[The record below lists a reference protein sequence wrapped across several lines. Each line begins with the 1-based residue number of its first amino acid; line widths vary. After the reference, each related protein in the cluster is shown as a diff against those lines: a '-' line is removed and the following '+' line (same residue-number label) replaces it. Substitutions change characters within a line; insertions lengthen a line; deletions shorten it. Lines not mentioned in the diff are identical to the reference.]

1 MMEIKKSKIGALI
14 AGIGIGA
21 AAGMLLAPKSG
32 EETRN
37 DIKDKAKKATKKVKD
52 IDLNQLKDDLV
63 KEFDKFKNEIKDMDK
78 EKAMKLAKDKGTK
91 LLNSCENLINE
102 AKEKSSPMIE
112 KTAKD
117 IKKKLSEIL
126 ADASEKLS
134 D

>member
-1 MMEIKKSKIGALI
+1 MKKGKIGALI

-32 EETRN
+32 EETRK
-37 DIKDKAKKATKKVKD
+37 DIKNQAKKLGNKVKD
-52 IDLNQLKDDLV
+52 IDLNEV
-63 KEFDKFKNEIKDMDK
+63 KENLVRDFDKFKNEMKDMDK
-78 EKAMKLAKDKGTK
+78 EKAMKLAKEQGTK
-91 LLNSCENLINE
+91 LLNSCEDLINA
-102 AKEKSSPMIE
+102 AKEKSVPMIE

-117 IKKKLSEIL
+117 IKKKLSEML

>member
-1 MMEIKKSKIGALI
+1 MKKSKIGALI

-32 EETRN
+32 EETRK

-78 EKAMKLAKDKGTK
+78 EKAMKLAKDKGTI

>member
-1 MMEIKKSKIGALI
+1 MKKGKIGALI

-32 EETRN
+32 EETRK
-37 DIKDKAKKATKKVKD
+37 DIKNQAKKLGKKVKD
-52 IDLNQLKDDLV
+52 IDLNEV
-63 KEFDKFKNEIKDMDK
+63 KENLVRDFDKFKNEMKDMDK
-78 EKAMKLAKDKGTK
+78 EKAMKLAKEQGTK
-91 LLNSCENLINE
+91 LLNSCEDLINA
-102 AKEKSSPMIE
+102 AKEKSVPMIE

-117 IKKKLSEIL
+117 IKKKLSEML

>member
-1 MMEIKKSKIGALI
+1 MKKSKIGALI

-32 EETRN
+32 EETRK